1 MNLHIYF
8 TDYTYQKEN
17 GNDTK
22 DGKNL
27 YTQDCSLSEMLYPS
41 PITHTTSSRDVVHI
55 DSMKNINNLKEDD
68 IQTMME
74 GITIDSENVRYIDNC
89 F

>member
-1 MNLHIYF
+1 
-8 TDYTYQKEN
+8 
-17 GNDTK
+17 
-22 DGKNL
+22 
-27 YTQDCSLSEMLYPS
+27 MLYPS
-41 PITHTTSSRDVVHI
+41 PITHTTSSRDVIHI

-74 GITIDSENVRYIDNC
+74 GITIDSENVRYIYNC

>member
-1 MNLHIYF
+1 
-8 TDYTYQKEN
+8 
-17 GNDTK
+17 
-22 DGKNL
+22 
-27 YTQDCSLSEMLYPS
+27 MLYPS
-41 PITHTTSSRDVVHI
+41 PITHTTSSRDVHI
-55 DSMKNINNLKEDD
+55 DSIKNINNLKEDD